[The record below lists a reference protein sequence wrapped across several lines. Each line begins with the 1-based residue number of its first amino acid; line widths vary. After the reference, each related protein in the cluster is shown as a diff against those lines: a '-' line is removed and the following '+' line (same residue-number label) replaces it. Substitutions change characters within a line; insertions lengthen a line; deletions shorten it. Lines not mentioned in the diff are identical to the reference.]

1 MRNARRCVSY
11 CTASRY
17 ELSAIAQYFKKQAY
31 KTSFYRDVLHIT
43 APESNTD
50 MFFFNQGCFV
60 SWGLK
65 KHQEQLIVETLK
77 EFSIQPIENI
87 ETDYFVY
94 RYGEEVALASHEK
107 LNMDMITLDSDSVQ
121 LKLAISYGLAQ
132 SIKLEYYEALIQR
145 TIQSNRHI
153 PSELAKHG
161 KIRMSR
167 TAISKRIGEIFMQ
180 RSYVN
185 LNSEFLDV
193 PEYFWRFPSMET
205 YYLMVEEFLEITNRV
220 ETLNRKLDTL
230 YEIFDVL
237 TNQLQHK
244 HSSLLE
250 WIIILL
256 IFLEILLNLS
266 HYVI

>member
-1 MRNARRCVSY
+1 MHNARRCVSY

-17 ELSAIAQYFKKQAY
+17 DVAAVAHYFKKQGY
-31 KTSFYRDVLHIT
+31 KATFYRDVLYVKDT
-43 APESNTD
+43 EQNTD
-50 MFFFNQGCFV
+50 LFFFNQGCFV

-65 KHQEQLIVETLK
+65 KTHEQTIVQELKPFALQPVEH
-77 EFSIQPIENI
+77 I

-94 RYGEEVALASHEK
+94 RYGDEICLASHEK
-107 LNMDMITLDSDSVQ
+107 LNMDVITLDSDNPQ

-145 TIQSNRHI
+145 TIQANAHI
-153 PSELAKHG
+153 PMELAKHG

-167 TAISKRIGEIFMQ
+167 TAISKRIGEIFTQ

-185 LNSEFLDV
+185 LNSDFLDV
-193 PEYFWRFPSMET
+193 PEYFWRFPSMES
-205 YYLMVEEFLEITNRV
+205 YYLMVEEFLEITGRV
-220 ETLNRKLDTL
+220 ETLNHKLDTL

-244 HSSLLE
+244 HSSMLE

-256 IFLEILLNLS
+256 IFLEILLNVS
-266 HYVI
+266 HHI